1 MLIFQPATSSAG
13 TATGAEV
20 ELGASAW
27 GRGAPPTLGVSL
39 GGGKA
44 QSVHTGVP
52 EGGEGRWWDVT
63 GQGAGSGRGREGSLA
78 AGGHSGDQPNVEHH
92 AGGWAGGDALGG
104 LSFRLAWLSWWWGRA
119 FYSPSPCV

>member
-1 MLIFQPATSSAG
+1 MLFRS
-13 TATGAEV
+13 ATGAEV

-52 EGGEGRWWDVT
+52 ECGEGRWWDVT

-78 AGGHSGDQPNVEHH
+78 GYSP
-92 AGGWAGGDALGG
+92 
-104 LSFRLAWLSWWWGRA
+104 WGRKE
-119 FYSPSPCV
+119 SDTTE

>member
-1 MLIFQPATSSAG
+1 MSHSCPGADKSPLWAGECSHPVTVLIFQPATSSAG

-39 GGGKA
+39 GGGEA

-52 EGGEGRWWDVT
+52 ECGEGH
-63 GQGAGSGRGREGSLA
+63 
-78 AGGHSGDQPNVEHH
+78 GGM
-92 AGGWAGGDALGG
+92 
-104 LSFRLAWLSWWWGRA
+104 
-119 FYSPSPCV
+119 